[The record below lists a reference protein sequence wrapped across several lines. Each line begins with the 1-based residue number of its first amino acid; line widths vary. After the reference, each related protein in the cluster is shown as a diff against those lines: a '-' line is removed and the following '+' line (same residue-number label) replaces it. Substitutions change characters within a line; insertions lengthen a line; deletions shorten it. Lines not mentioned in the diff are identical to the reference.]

1 MQNLR
6 FGSAIFLFFLALA
19 QVIYPSNFVVAN
31 LKKKLAREKTYV
43 KSEYQRGVRASGF
56 FSKARK
62 LRLGART
69 TAKQKPLFSELKT
82 LRAANGNKN
91 LSIYNNNL
99 LPTTLTFWAENAN
112 TVSSPASNSS
122 VTFKAIED
130 LSWLPNQVIA
140 GNGAQ
145 KILDALP
152 DEFIGADLEPQA
164 IEVKTYAGFRIL
176 EDIPSHGL
184 GFAKPSAASSP
195 ENSYNIFISRFFKK
209 NYNIELEGQENQ
221 KLYAFIS
228 RWHRTPYRWGGSSI
242 RGTDCSGLVGVIA
255 DSLYQIKLPRDAGSI
270 FKVCTPL
277 PKDSLREGD
286 LVFFIQGSYIFHVGL
301 YLKDN
306 KFVHASSGFGVIV
319 SDLNEPYYK
328 RFFFAGGRLKHN
340 NVE

>member
-6 FGSAIFLFFLALA
+6 FALAIFLFFLAAA

-31 LKKKLAREKTYV
+31 SKKKLAREKTYV

-56 FSKARK
+56 FSEVRK
-62 LRLGART
+62 LRFSLRT
-69 TAKQKPLFSELKT
+69 TAKQKPPFSELKT
-82 LRAANGNKN
+82 LPAASGNKN

-99 LPTTLTFWAENAN
+99 LPTTLTFWAESAN
-112 TVSSPASNSS
+112 TAYSSTSNSA

-130 LSWLPNQVIA
+130 LSWLPDQAMA
-140 GNGAQ
+140 GSGAQ

-152 DEFIGADLEPQA
+152 NEFLGADLESQA
-164 IEVKTYAGFRIL
+164 IEFKTYAGFRIL
-176 EDIPSHGL
+176 ENIPSHGL
-184 GFAKPSAASSP
+184 GFAKPLAAASSL
-195 ENSYNIFISRFFKK
+195 ESGYNIFVSRFFKK
-209 NYNIELEGQENQ
+209 NYNIELEGRENQ

-301 YLKDN
+301 YLKNN

-328 RFFFAGGRLKHN
+328 RFFFAGGRLKQN
-340 NVE
+340 TD